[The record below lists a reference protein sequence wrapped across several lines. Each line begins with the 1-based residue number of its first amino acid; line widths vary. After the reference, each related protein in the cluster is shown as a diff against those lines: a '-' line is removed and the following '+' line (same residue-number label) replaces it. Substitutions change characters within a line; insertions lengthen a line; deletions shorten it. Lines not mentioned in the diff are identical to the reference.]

1 MRMENNIKGNIKM
14 RISGK
19 VVQGKGKGKKLGFP
33 TINIELREKI
43 DSGVYA
49 GKVITRELGANGKR
63 MRTNMWPAGIFI
75 GKNKK
80 ILEAYLIDFSGDLYG
95 KEMSVTIREKMRDV
109 MKFEN
114 DEKLKK
120 QIKEDIELICSR
132 EL

>member
-1 MRMENNIKGNIKM
+1 M